1 MMNYDEPTRNTYLL
15 SELRNILA
23 AVAVAAASGNHTPEY
38 AAGFE
43 AALMAM
49 SVALGLERRPRQRT
63 ITVERVHRKALQ
75 ARA

>member
-1 MMNYDEPTRNTYLL
+1 MMHDEPTRNAYLL

-43 AALMAM
+43 ATLSA
-49 SVALGLERRPRQRT
+49 VAVATGLERRPTQRT
-63 ITVERVHRKALQ
+63 ITVERAHRKALP
-75 ARA
+75 ARV